1 MRRRGVVGC
10 GAMAILLG
18 ATISGA
24 TLGCHSKPGLPR
36 GDTDARV
43 PDGEPRD
50 AAADGS
56 GPDGPDQ
63 DAPAGAGGAGASPGV
78 GGGAASDGGTGAG
91 RGSAGGG
98 GGGGQNCGGGTF
110 AATPTA
116 VDLLVVIDRS
126 ASMQDTAAGLPAG
139 PNDPSK
145 WDEVVP
151 ALTDVI
157 DSASDAISWGLKSFP
172 ESGDE
177 CAATSVTSR
186 IDVPIAAGNV
196 PLVTA
201 TIAVTVPSGNG
212 TPTSAAIR
220 AGTSYLAALN
230 DGRPKYLLLVTDG
243 EPSCLGQP
251 GALGITDLGTAAADT
266 VSAVSAAAQVGF
278 HTFVVGV
285 ATSSARAVA
294 TLNML
299 ATAGLEARRDPNPL
313 ARRFYLASTKP
324 DLVAALQTITGQI
337 GRCSFPLSRPL
348 PPPGEVVVTVGG
360 MVAPRDPSRTNGW
373 DYAGPSGDTID
384 VYGSWCE
391 TLHSNVNAT
400 VQIAFGCAAG
410 DGGASADGDA
420 GLPPE
425 TVLLY
430 DDFEDGVADHW
441 LSAEAETLPT
451 GTWVV
456 APEGSNHV
464 FAQQDPLAGLT
475 RMVGGDRSWTDQK
488 VQVRFRFTS
497 APVQIQLAAR
507 FVDATTYY
515 FVQVPAAGN
524 LKIRKRL
531 LGSTTDLAA
540 LPVAG
545 STPLVAETWY
555 TLGLAARGDTLSAFL
570 NDSLVLTATDSSPPT
585 IPTGGI
591 GLGTQSNAAVFDDVK
606 VTLP

>member
-1 MRRRGVVGC
+1 MVGC
-10 GAMAILLG
+10 RAMVILLG
-18 ATISGA
+18 AAI
-24 TLGCHSKPGLPR
+24 LGCHSKPGLPR
-36 GDTDARV
+36 ADSDARV
-43 PDGEPRD
+43 PDEGESPD

-56 GPDGPDQ
+56 APDRPDQ
-63 DAPAGAGGAGASPGV
+63 DAPAGAGGAGANPGVGV
-78 GGGAASDGGTGAG
+78 GGGRGGAG
-91 RGSAGGG
+91 AGGSAG
-98 GGGGQNCGGGTF
+98 QSCGAGTF

-116 VDLLVVIDRS
+116 VDLLIVLDRS
-126 ASMQDTAAGLPAG
+126 ASMQDTAAGSAPTPL
-139 PNDPSK
+139 DPSK
-145 WDEVVP
+145 WAEVVP

-157 DSASDAISWGLKSFP
+157 DSASDAISWGLKTFP
-172 ESGDE
+172 EDGDA
-177 CAATSVTSR
+177 CAATSVSNR
-186 IDVPIAAGNV
+186 IDVPIAAATV
-196 PLVTA
+196 PVVTA
-201 TIAVTVPSGNG
+201 AIAATLPGGNG

-220 AGTSYLAALN
+220 AATSYLAALN

-243 EPSCLGQP
+243 EPSCVGQP
-251 GALGITDLGTAAADT
+251 GAVGITTDPGASAADT
-266 VSAVSAAAQVGF
+266 VSAVSAAAQAGF

-324 DLVAALQTITGQI
+324 ELVAALQTITGQI

-348 PPPGEVVVTVGG
+348 PPPGEVIVTVGG

-373 DYAGPSGDTID
+373 DYGSPAGETID

-391 TLHSNVNAT
+391 TLRTNVNAT
-400 VQIAFGCAAG
+400 VQIKFGCAAG
-410 DGGASADGDA
+410 DGGAGADGDA

-441 LSAEAETLPT
+441 LSAETPPT
-451 GTWVV
+451 GTWIV
-456 APEGSNHV
+456 AQEGSNHV
-464 FAQQDPLAGLT
+464 FAQQDPLSAVT
-475 RMVGGDRSWTDQK
+475 RMVGGDLSWSDQK

-507 FVDATTYY
+507 FVDASTNY
-515 FVQVPAAGN
+515 FVQLPAAGN
-524 LKIRKRL
+524 LRIRKRL
-531 LGSTTDLAA
+531 LNSTTDLAV
-540 LPVAG
+540 LPVAS
-545 STPLVAETWY
+545 STPLVADTWY
-555 TLGLAARGDTLSAFL
+555 TLGLAVKGDTLTAFL
-570 NDSLVLTATDSSPPT
+570 NDSLVLTVTDSSPPT